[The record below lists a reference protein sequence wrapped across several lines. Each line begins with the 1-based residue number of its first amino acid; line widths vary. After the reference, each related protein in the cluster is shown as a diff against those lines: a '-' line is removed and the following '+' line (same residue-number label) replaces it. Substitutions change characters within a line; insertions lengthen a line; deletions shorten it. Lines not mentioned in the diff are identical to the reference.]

1 MNALDENNG
10 ISLVEMVTVVALI
23 SLFSAFA
30 LPTFFSERQYQEVA
44 DAVRKAQQIATSID
58 YGRAMGVVEPFEGS
72 LAAFIADADNQV
84 EDYMVVIT
92 DPFEFQGYT
101 AQELF
106 FVTVNSYSTQLSFG
120 LSGDEFQDFNF
131 PSSVRS
137 VEVDEDTG
145 ISTVTW
151 TVGPSVGS
159 ALNIAYGVNHYIN
172 AD

>member
-1 MNALDENNG
+1 
-10 ISLVEMVTVVALI
+10 MVTVVALI

-92 DPFEFQGYT
+92 DPFEFQATQRKSCFLLRST
-101 AQELF
+101 AIRRRCHLVYPEM
-106 FVTVNSYSTQLSFG
+106 NSRILTFPLRFAPWRWMRILASAPSPG
-120 LSGDEFQDFNF
+120 LSAPQWAV
-131 PSSVRS
+131 P
-137 VEVDEDTG
+137 
-145 ISTVTW
+145 
-151 TVGPSVGS
+151 
-159 ALNIAYGVNHYIN
+159 
-172 AD
+172 